1 MTHPI
6 RDFEKGA
13 YDGVNAVV
21 AVYGPA
27 GLGKTVDALYSFPC
41 GLFIAP
47 PGAIKPAYNV
57 VGHVPEVAEAATI
70 MEATELV
77 KKYSSSNRFDAIVVD
92 DFSLLAES
100 TVSALEKKF
109 DGFKLW
115 GAIRNVVLEF
125 RNTARKAGLHVM
137 LTAHESTP
145 RTVSGSFIRGG
156 PRLPGRLPED
166 VPTVCDLVLRAA
178 PDQTRKGWHACYRCT
193 IDDPNWVTKDRH
205 GVTPDKAPMNVGEIL
220 RLAGYTLRRAPGLE
234 WQDELVEQL
243 SQTLLSNEAK
253 MATEILSATANAYT
267 EAGHEALHVRWAIR
281 DAVDRVSLIRAKSN
295 PFSMYF

>member
-1 MTHPI
+1 MTQAVQNL
-6 RDFEKGA
+6 EKGA
-13 YDGVNAVV
+13 YDGASAVV
-21 AVYGPA
+21 AIYGPS
-27 GLGKTVDALYSFPC
+27 GLGKTTDMLYSFPR

-77 KKYSSSNRFDAIVVD
+77 KKHGKSNRFDAIIVD

-100 TVSALEKKF
+100 TVSFLERKY

-115 GAIRNVVLEF
+115 GAIRNEVLEF
-125 RNTARKAGLHVM
+125 RNVARHAGMHVV
-137 LTAHESTP
+137 LTAHESSP

-220 RLAGYTLRRAPGLE
+220 RLAGYSLRRAEGLE
-234 WQDELVEQL
+234 WQDDFVQELTEA
-243 SQTLLSNEAK
+243 LLAADPKQASS
-253 MATEILSATANAYT
+253 ILSGAAAALQ
-267 EAGHEALHVRWAIR
+267 EAGHHAYHVRWAIR
-281 DAVDRVSLIRAKSN
+281 DAVDRVSLMRARSN
-295 PFSMYF
+295 PFAMYF